1 MDRGEDVVIGRETA
15 PTDVASGNNWRPR
28 KPHSIVSAG
37 QASPPETGLSLS
49 KPPRLNVFRSSGFCR
64 QQLAEI
70 FIELTDCI
78 RIGAE

>member
-1 MDRGEDVVIGRETA
+1 MDRGEDVVIGREAA
-15 PTDVASGNNWRPR
+15 PRSLREQLEAAQ

-49 KPPRLNVFRSSGFCR
+49 KAPRLNVFRSSGFCR
-64 QQLAEI
+64 KQLAEI